1 MFVFR
6 GDPLENVENHVDE
19 AALVVVPSTRCC
31 HNARNRT
38 ECFKIARPRV
48 QKDNGYMRYWWVNQN
63 QTYRHEVQGGYLWS
77 PKRNA
82 NGARNPFY
90 ESMREVAPGDLIFS
104 FMDTRILA
112 VGIAQS
118 YCWESPKPQE
128 FGNAGQNW
136 ENIGWKVKVNF
147 TELGNK
153 VRPKDHIDILRP
165 LLPDRYSPL
174 QPNGNGLQSVYL
186 TEVPT
191 QLAEVLIGLIG
202 QEVAPIALAARGV
215 KPVSADDLDFWE
227 RKLEQ
232 ELVNDSTVR
241 ETERLAII
249 RARNGQGLFKE
260 RVSKIESR
268 CRITGVENPVHLVGS
283 HCKPWRDSTN
293 EERLNGE
300 NGLLLTPSIDHLF
313 DRGFIGFEDNGKL
326 IISPVA
332 HRPSLQRMGID
343 TTKVI
348 NVGGFTGGQKQFLDF
363 HRSAVLLQS
372 ARA

>member
-1 MFVFR
+1 
-6 GDPLENVENHVDE
+6 
-19 AALVVVPSTRCC
+19 
-31 HNARNRT
+31 
-38 ECFKIARPRV
+38 
-48 QKDNGYMRYWWVNQN
+48 MRYWWVNQN

-77 PKRNA
+77 PKRNS

-90 ESMREVAPGDLIFS
+90 ESMREVAPGNLIFS
-104 FMDTRILA
+104 FMDARILA

-118 YCWESPKPQE
+118 YCWESPKPLE

-147 TELGNK
+147 GELTNK
-153 VRPKDHIDILRP
+153 VRPKDHIDILGP

-174 QPNGNGLQSVYL
+174 QSNGNGLQSVYL

-191 QLAEVLIGLIG
+191 KLAEVLMGLIG
-202 QEVAPIALAARGV
+202 QEVTPIALAARNV
-215 KPVSADDLDFWE
+215 KPVSPDDLDFWE

-232 ELVNDSTVR
+232 ELVNDSNVR
-241 ETERLAII
+241 ETERMAII

-268 CRITGVENPVHLVGS
+268 CRITGVENPAHLLAS

-313 DRGFIGFEDNGKL
+313 DRGFIGFEDNGTL

-332 HRPSLQRMGID
+332 HHSSLQRMGID
-343 TTKVI
+343 TTKIV
-348 NVGGFTGGQKQFLDF
+348 NVGGFSSGQKQFLDF

-372 ARA
+372 ARG

>member
-1 MFVFR
+1 MFQDR
-6 GDPLENVENHVDE
+6 ASGSSKN
-19 AALVVVPSTRCC
+19 
-31 HNARNRT
+31 
-38 ECFKIARPRV
+38 
-48 QKDNGYMRYWWVNQN
+48 MRYWWVNQN

-82 NGARNPFY
+82 NGVRNPFY

-118 YCWESPKPQE
+118 YCWESPKPLE
-128 FGNAGQNW
+128 FGSAGLHW
-136 ENIGWKVKVNF
+136 ENIGWKVKVKF
-147 TELGNK
+147 TELTNR

-174 QPNGNGLQSVYL
+174 QPNGNGLQSIY
-186 TEVPT
+186 
-191 QLAEVLIGLIG
+191 LAELPTSLAEALIGLIG
-202 QEVAPIALAARGV
+202 REVAPIAQMARGV
-215 KPVSADDLDFWE
+215 KPAPGDDLDLWE
-227 RKLEQ
+227 SRLEQ
-232 ELVNDSTVR
+232 ELITDPSVR
-241 ETERLAII
+241 DTERQAII
-249 RARNGQGLFKE
+249 RARRGQGLFKE
-260 RVSKIESR
+260 RVSSIESR
-268 CRITGVENPVHLVGS
+268 CRITGVENPVHLVAS

-332 HRPSLQRMGID
+332 HRPSLQRMGIE
-343 TTKVI
+343 TTKIVS
-348 NVGGFTGGQKQFLDF
+348 VGAFTSGQKQFLDF

-372 ARA
+372 VRA

>member
-1 MFVFR
+1 
-6 GDPLENVENHVDE
+6 
-19 AALVVVPSTRCC
+19 
-31 HNARNRT
+31 
-38 ECFKIARPRV
+38 
-48 QKDNGYMRYWWVNQN
+48 MRYWWVNQN
-63 QTYRHEVQGGYLWS
+63 QTFRQEIAGGYLWS

-118 YCWESPKPQE
+118 YCSESPKPLE
-128 FGNAGQNW
+128 FGTAGENW
-136 ENIGWKVKVNF
+136 ENVGWKVKVRF
-147 TELGNK
+147 TRLTNK
-153 VRPKDHIDILRP
+153 VRPKDHIEILRP
-165 LLPDRYSPL
+165 LLPQRYSPL

-186 TEVPT
+186 TEVPMK
-191 QLAEVLIGLIG
+191 LAEVLIGLIG
-202 QEVAPIALAARGV
+202 KEVAPIALAARDV

-227 RKLEQ
+227 RKLQQ

-241 ETERLAII
+241 ETERMAII
-249 RARNGQGLFKE
+249 HARNGQGLFKE

-268 CRITGVENPVHLVGS
+268 CRITGVENPAHLVAS

-313 DRGFIGFEDNGKL
+313 DRGFIGFEDNGTL

-332 HRPSLQRMGID
+332 HHPSLQRMGIN
-343 TTKVI
+343 TRRVL
-348 NVGGFTGGQKQFLDF
+348 NVGGFTEGQRQFLDF
-363 HRSAVLLQS
+363 HRS
-372 ARA
+372 